1 MLRKAGALQETE
13 FMFALEFARGICY
26 PADRERGWVGV
37 SGLALHVRGPRPTR
51 YAMKLFRQL
60 RRKPIDE
67 TV

>member
-1 MLRKAGALQETE
+1 
-13 FMFALEFARGICY
+13 MFALEFARGICY